1 MSEIPNITMETIR
14 NTISENLGGP
24 AHALASPENS
34 FSLDEVPDLSGKVN
48 SPELEKFGHVLTR
61 VTGCCSHW
69 W

>member
-1 MSEIPNITMETIR
+1 METIR

-48 SPELEKFGHVLTR
+48 ASRPQQGTRLT
-61 VTGCCSHW
+61 C
-69 W
+69 